1 MRVGPLA
8 HGLDNDKRYGDPVAQ
23 KQEDASG
30 GRTMCNSDSIPTS
43 SWTRFGRFG
52 AGRKARLADHLGI
65 FSHSTRLSPD
75 TLLDAIESYNRW
87 LDLTQFVATTTIQL
101 SRGMRKALERMKLHP
116 RETYEEVLE
125 RLLEDLRELN
135 EETKE
140 EIEQAVSEIKAG
152 KYRTHDQLKAEMG
165 F

>member
-1 MRVGPLA
+1 MF
-8 HGLDNDKRYGDPVAQ
+8 
-23 KQEDASG
+23 
-30 GRTMCNSDSIPTS
+30 NSESIATS
-43 SWTRFGRFG
+43 SWTGFRRFG

-65 FSHSTRLSPD
+65 LSGSIRLSLD
-75 TLLDAIESYNRW
+75 MLLDAIESYNRW
-87 LDLTQFVATTTIQL
+87 LDVTHIVATTTIQL
-101 SRGMRKALERMKLHP
+101 SRGMRKALEGMKLHP

-140 EIEQAVSEIKAG
+140 EIKQAVREIKAG